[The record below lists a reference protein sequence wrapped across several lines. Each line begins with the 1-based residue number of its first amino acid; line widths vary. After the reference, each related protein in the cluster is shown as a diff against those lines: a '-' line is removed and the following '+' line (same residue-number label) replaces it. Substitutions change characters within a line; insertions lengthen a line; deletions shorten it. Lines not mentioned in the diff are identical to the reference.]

1 MKCGSSSVRVLRKLG
16 CGTTQ
21 IPERNYGE
29 QGGEGESE
37 EPWKLPTEAGA
48 KRGDS
53 GQKSM
58 LVEALPAAFSAFH
71 PVFRLSSYAMRAE
84 RLMAELWERFFF
96 LQLQANSSNH
106 FLAM

>member
-1 MKCGSSSVRVLRKLG
+1 
-16 CGTTQ
+16 
-21 IPERNYGE
+21 
-29 QGGEGESE
+29 
-37 EPWKLPTEAGA
+37 
-48 KRGDS
+48 
-53 GQKSM
+53 M

-96 LQLQANSSNH
+96 LQLQANSSNY